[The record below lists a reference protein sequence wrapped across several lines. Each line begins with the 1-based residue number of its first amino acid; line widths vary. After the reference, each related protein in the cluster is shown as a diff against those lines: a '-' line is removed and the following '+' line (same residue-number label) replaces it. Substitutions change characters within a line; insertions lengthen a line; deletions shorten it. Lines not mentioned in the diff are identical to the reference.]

1 MQKNY
6 REFNLEYLR
15 SKFNNVDSTLDL
27 FKLDE
32 YFGNNKVEVCFN
44 DENDFNHSLK
54 YSINIALSNIA
65 TYVHK
70 FNPVYNGSNKFLAHP
85 IQKVFDLTDIYID
98 QYSYKTDL
106 SGENWFTCKC
116 DSFYPS
122 AISIYK
128 LF

>member
-1 MQKNY
+1 MFQ
-6 REFNLEYLR
+6 L
-15 SKFNNVDSTLDL
+15 
-27 FKLDE
+27 
-32 YFGNNKVEVCFN
+32 

-106 SGENWFTCKC
+106 SGENWFTW
-116 DSFYPS
+116 S
-122 AISIYK
+122 AIFLLHQQYAM
-128 LF
+128 L

>member
-1 MQKNY
+1 M
-6 REFNLEYLR
+6 
-15 SKFNNVDSTLDL
+15 
-27 FKLDE
+27 
-32 YFGNNKVEVCFN
+32 EVCFN

-65 TYVHK
+65 TYVHN

-85 IQKVFDLTDIYID
+85 MQKVFDLTDIYID

-106 SGENWFTCKC
+106 SGEKWFTCKC

-122 AISIYK
+122 TISIYK